1 MFALVFLGF
10 VGKYSAI
17 TSESWIFLILG
28 WDCQTGNWCLL
39 SLDSFS
45 LSPRF
50 RSVSKSLSI
59 TWQRNI

>member
-50 RSVSKSLSI
+50 
-59 TWQRNI
+59 